1 MLSSKAELGGRA
13 RRLSCNLDSGSGVA
27 WRQHPMTYVLA
38 ESVEFRSD
46 EGTNFASFRI
56 YWFNPKD
63 VDKNSV
69 LATLELSEPRFCGL

>member
-1 MLSSKAELGGRA
+1 
-13 RRLSCNLDSGSGVA
+13 
-27 WRQHPMTYVLA
+27 MTSVLA
-38 ESVEFRSD
+38 ESVEFGSD

-56 YWFNPKD
+56 YLFNPKD